1 LPPIPQHGSGCRRES
16 DVGGLYFLREESRN
30 DTLDYL
36 GLLAY
41 EREMTTTGKQ
51 EENVPVKPPEI

>member
-1 LPPIPQHGSGCRRES
+1 
-16 DVGGLYFLREESRN
+16 
-30 DTLDYL
+30 LDYL

-41 EREMTTTGKQ
+41 EREMATTGKQ